1 MRCMTQTQMLL
12 AAVPSNT
19 LLQQQQQQLMKLRL
33 VTALRPRRNLL
44 PLLQHCTGPCSCR
57 AKCYVPCA

>member
-12 AAVPSNT
+12 ALVPSNT
-19 LLQQQQQQLMKLRL
+19 LLQQQQQQQLIKLRL

-44 PLLQHCTGPCSCR
+44 PLL
-57 AKCYVPCA
+57 